1 MSPGETGTP
10 DLKHHFTPCT
20 KCRQQGLV
28 HVSQVRHC
36 ADDNGNR
43 LRYVSLDTNVTSRDW
58 YMHFRC
64 DGVSDNSQYVLYLFV
79 LDINAPSGTGTCI
92 SGVTVSVTI
101 DNMYYTFF
109 VLGMS
114 PAGTGT
120 TILSTLSSDSLQ
132 QLKLAL
138 NVQRMFWG
146 IYTPIINDFRDQDSV
161 IVVVPHEVTQFLI
174 IV

>member
-1 MSPGETGTP
+1 
-10 DLKHHFTPCT
+10 
-20 KCRQQGLV
+20 
-28 HVSQVRHC
+28 
-36 ADDNGNR
+36 
-43 LRYVSLDTNVTSRDW
+43 
-58 YMHFRC
+58 MHFRC